1 MKVFSSIEEY
11 AACKGGE
18 IATSDWLE
26 ITQDMI
32 NKFAEVT
39 GDDQWIH
46 VDPERCRKELGTD
59 TIAHGYLIMSLIA
72 GLSPK
77 TYRIEGKK
85 LVINYGAN
93 KLRFL
98 SQVTPGSKVRARYEL
113 LDFEQ
118 DKDRWRSTSKVT
130 IEIEG
135 SDNPALVAE
144 TVMLFYL

>member
-135 SDNPALVAE
+135 SDNLALVAE

>member
-1 MKVFSSIEEY
+1 MKVFSSIEEF

-46 VDPERCRKELGTD
+46 VDAERCRKELGTD
-59 TIAHGYLIMSLIA
+59 TIAHGYLVLSLLT
-72 GLSPK
+72 GFSRK

-85 LVINYGAN
+85 HVINYGAN

-98 SQVTPGSKVRARYEL
+98 NPVPPGSHVRARFEL
-113 LDFEQ
+113 LDLVE
-118 DKDRWRSTSKVT
+118 DKDRWRSTSQVT
-130 IEIEG
+130 IEIDG
-135 SDNPALVAE
+135 SDKPALVAE

>member
-1 MKVFSSIEEY
+1 MKVFSSIEEF

-85 LVINYGAN
+85 LVINYGVN

-98 SQVTPGSKVRARYEL
+98 NQVTPGAKVRARYEL
-113 LDFEQ
+113 LEFEQ
-118 DKDRWRSTSKVT
+118 DKDRWRSTSRVT

-135 SDNPALVAE
+135 SDKPALVAE